1 MTDSKTYTIYK
12 FIGVP
17 ITKCRGTEI
26 YKMSLADSFKR
37 LFTTS
42 FDRTMED
49 FYNRNYSYE
58 TESKDIK
65 AIYNDVH
72 AGIVFVP
79 FSKTVDK
86 NEVISYLRAGLDV
99 RFMRTRDYNTM
110 KKDYISFI

>member
-12 FIGVP
+12 FIGVEL
-17 ITKCRGTEI
+17 TKCKGKEL

-49 FYNRNYSYE
+49 FYNRRYSYE
-58 TESKDIK
+58 TEEKTIK
-65 AIYNDVH
+65 EIYNDVR

-79 FSKTVDK
+79 FSKTIDK
-86 NEVISYLRAGLDV
+86 SEVISYLRAGLDV
-99 RFMRTRDYNTM
+99 RFMRTKDYNTM
-110 KKDYISFI
+110 KKDYISFM

>member
-12 FIGVP
+12 FIG
-17 ITKCRGTEI
+17 IELTKCHGKEL

-49 FYNRNYSYE
+49 FYKRNYAYE
-58 TESKDIK
+58 TERKDIK
-65 AIYNDVH
+65 AIYNDVR
-72 AGIVFVP
+72 AGVVFVP

-86 NEVISYLRAGLDV
+86 SEVISYLRAGLDV

>member
-12 FIGVP
+12 FIG
-17 ITKCRGTEI
+17 IELTKCHDKEL

-49 FYNRNYSYE
+49 FYNRRYSY
-58 TESKDIK
+58 DIQEK
-65 AIYNDVH
+65 TLKEIYNDVR

-79 FSKTVDK
+79 FSKTIDK
-86 NEVISYLRAGLDV
+86 SEVISYLRAGLDV

-110 KKDYISFI
+110 KKDYISFM